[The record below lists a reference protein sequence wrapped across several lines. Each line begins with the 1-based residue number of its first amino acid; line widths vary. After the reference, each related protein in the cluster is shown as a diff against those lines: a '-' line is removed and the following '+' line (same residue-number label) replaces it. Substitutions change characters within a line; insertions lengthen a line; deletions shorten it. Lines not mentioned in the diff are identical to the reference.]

1 MCIRRDELEKASRNQ
16 IVKGLDSSEEFG
28 LIIRIYELCS
38 LTSHVL
44 VT

>member
-1 MCIRRDELEKASRNQ
+1 MCVRRDELEKASWNQ
-16 IVKGLDSSEEFG
+16 IIKGLDCSEEFG

-38 LTSHVL
+38 LTFHVW

>member
-1 MCIRRDELEKASRNQ
+1 MCARREELEQASWNQ
-16 IVKGLDSSEEFG
+16 IVKGLDCSEEFG

>member
-1 MCIRRDELEKASRNQ
+1 MRRDELEKTSWNQ
-16 IVKGLDSSEEFG
+16 TVKGLECSEEFG

-38 LTSHVL
+38 LTSLVL

>member
-1 MCIRRDELEKASRNQ
+1 MCARREELEQASWNQ
-16 IVKGLDSSEEFG
+16 IVKGLDCSEEFG
-28 LIIRIYELCS
+28 LIIRIYELCC